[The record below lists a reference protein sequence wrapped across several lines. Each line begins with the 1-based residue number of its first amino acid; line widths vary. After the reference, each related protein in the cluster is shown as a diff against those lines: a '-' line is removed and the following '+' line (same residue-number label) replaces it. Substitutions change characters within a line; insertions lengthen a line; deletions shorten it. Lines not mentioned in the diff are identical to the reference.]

1 MHTIYTIVCFDF
13 KIACERQHIID
24 ILVYSGCYNN
34 IIERMV
40 YKTQK
45 FISHKS
51 GVWEGKVGGVG
62 RFDIWWKLERAC
74 FLVQEGSPSCM
85 PLQDERDERGL
96 WVLCCVCVPSSSAVS
111 DSFLT
116 SWTVAHQAPLSME
129 FSRQEYWSGL
139 PFPTP
144 GDLPNPGIVKP
155 ASPMSPASAGRYF
168 NHLSHLGSPWGLL

>member
-1 MHTIYTIVCFDF
+1 MKDNV
-13 KIACERQHIID
+13 ID

-51 GVWEGKVGGVG
+51 GVWEGKDGGVG
-62 RFDIWWKLERAC
+62 RSDIWWKLERAC
-74 FLVQEGSPSCM
+74 FLVQKGSPSCYAITRWKGW
-85 PLQDERDERGL
+85 ERSLGSLL
-96 WVLCCVCVPSSSAVS
+96 WVCVPSSSAVS
-111 DSFLT
+111 DSFVT

-139 PFPTP
+139 PFAIP
-144 GDLPNPGIVKP
+144 GDLPNPGIIKP
-155 ASPMSPASAGRYF
+155 ACPMSPALAGRYF

>member
-1 MHTIYTIVCFDF
+1 MHTIVCFDF

-62 RFDIWWKLERAC
+62 RVDI
-74 FLVQEGSPSCM
+74 
-85 PLQDERDERGL
+85 
-96 WVLCCVCVPSSSAVS
+96 
-111 DSFLT
+111 
-116 SWTVAHQAPLSME
+116 
-129 FSRQEYWSGL
+129 
-139 PFPTP
+139 
-144 GDLPNPGIVKP
+144 
-155 ASPMSPASAGRYF
+155 
-168 NHLSHLGSPWGLL
+168 